1 MPDGEAKIRRVK
13 ARGAGEG
20 SVGGARGGGVDGGG
34 DARRGAS
41 GGGSGECGG
50 GGEFFQRTREP
61 RDE

>member
-20 SVGGARGGGVDGGG
+20 SVGGG
-34 DARRGAS
+34 DARGAS
-41 GGGSGECGG
+41 GGGGGECGG
-50 GGEFFQRTREP
+50 GGEYFQRTREP